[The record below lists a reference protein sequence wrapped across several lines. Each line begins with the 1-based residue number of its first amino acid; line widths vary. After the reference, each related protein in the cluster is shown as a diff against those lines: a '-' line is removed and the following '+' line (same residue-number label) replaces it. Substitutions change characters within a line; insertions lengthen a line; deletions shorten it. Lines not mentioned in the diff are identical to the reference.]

1 MRAQPSA
8 CNIARRSPARSLHMV
23 IGLSKRQPPKPPS
36 PSYQKPQES
45 YILHGVS
52 IAQFRFC
59 VSSFCNFLLAW
70 LHSSCVVW
78 PTGLGNF
85 HKHFLTNLA
94 TELLTHSVHWIAIS
108 FSPSFFLA
116 ILAHFPRGR
125 DISPNDIAK
134 KHRLTLV
141 LVGLRNRR

>member
-1 MRAQPSA
+1 MQAMPRIFVSDRAYERLS
-8 CNIARRSPARSLHMV
+8 RVRSLHMV

-94 TELLTHSVHWIAIS
+94 TELLTHSVLGRLPPRYCYLRLDGCGAG
-108 FSPSFFLA
+108 PSTVKV
-116 ILAHFPRGR
+116 
-125 DISPNDIAK
+125 ISPTEVQWPD
-134 KHRLTLV
+134 
-141 LVGLRNRR
+141 